1 MLSSQP
7 DPNIKHRHLSGN
19 LKERIKT
26 QHDDS
31 MDELP
36 MIGDQMTSPP
46 STFMRIGSSNR
57 VSDRKLSYA
66 NRDMLNPLSE
76 TQINRIDSHEKRFF
90 NQRLG

>member
-1 MLSSQP
+1 
-7 DPNIKHRHLSGN
+7 
-19 LKERIKT
+19 
-26 QHDDS
+26 
-31 MDELP
+31 

-46 STFMRIGSSNR
+46 STFMRIDSSNR

-66 NRDMLNPLSE
+66 NRDVLNPLSE